1 MKKYTKYTPLALR
14 HWLYRNLR
22 QPVMRQ
28 VMYGIEQK
36 TDDRIEHMV
45 WVTIQEQC
53 RTGELSIQL
62 REDCR

>member
-1 MKKYTKYTPLALR
+1 MKKYTPLALR
-14 HWLYRNLR
+14 HWLYRDFR
-22 QPVMRQ
+22 QRMMRPVMF
-28 VMYGIEQK
+28 GIEQK
-36 TDDRIEHMV
+36 TDDRIEHLV